1 MHWGT
6 SKVAPVKMTV
16 VRSFIKVLAPD
27 GGGLSLTVLSRGH
40 PLNRGDAD

>member
-16 VRSFIKVLAPD
+16 VRSFIKVLAP
-27 GGGLSLTVLSRGH
+27 S
-40 PLNRGDAD
+40 GDVSP